1 MGYPPSGHAPGVSP
15 DAVGSAATPALAL
28 IGFRAALPIIFYFV
42 PLRTFVS
49 IENGEV
55 YRLVRSGIDGVFA
68 ILALIFYFVWFAKM
82 YSWVRANRG
91 GTQYSNGMAIGG
103 WFIPFANFVI
113 PYKAMRDAWRR
124 ANNDENSILVVG
136 WWLTYLLTIVVGYAN
151 SSFGALFLNRGLD
164 IDLINL
170 INTLLYW
177 GGVLLQMTT
186 WGLLALLVQ
195 TLTKRI
201 TAR

>member
-1 MGYPPSGHAPGVSP
+1 M
-15 DAVGSAATPALAL
+15 PALVL
-28 IGFRAALPIIFYFV
+28 IGLRAALPAIFWVF
-42 PLRTFVS
+42 PLSRFIPFES
-49 IENGEV
+49 GEM
-55 YRLVRSGIDGVFA
+55 YRLAHAGIEGFFSL
-68 ILALIFYFVWFAKM
+68 LALIFYFIWFAKM

-136 WWLTYLLTIVVGYAN
+136 WWLTYLLTIVASYVD
-151 SSFGALFLNRGLD
+151 SSFEVLFLNRDLD

-177 GGVLLQMTT
+177 GSFLLQATT
-186 WGLLALLVQ
+186 WGLLALMVQ